1 MADKHA
7 ILLDVEQGG
16 SLLPSLRSAR
26 YDVVKII
33 GQGGMG
39 IVYEAIDH
47 ERRERVALKTLSNH
61 DPDALYRFKNEFRR
75 LADLRHPNL
84 VRLHE
89 LVMTDAEHAFFSMEF
104 VDGTDFHSYVL
115 RPEMRPE
122 SGGSATSSRATLPSS
137 APTGAWSTCR
147 PRS

>member
-1 MADKHA
+1 
-7 ILLDVEQGG
+7 
-16 SLLPSLRSAR
+16 
-26 YDVVKII
+26 
-33 GQGGMG
+33 MG

-61 DPDALYRFKNEFRR
+61 DPDALYRFKNEFRT

-89 LVMTDAEHAFFSMEF
+89 LVMTDAEHVFFSMEL

-115 RPEMRPE
+115 RPEMRPAR
-122 SGGSATSSRATLPSS
+122 GGLPTNELADL
-137 APTGAWSTCR
+137 APR
-147 PRS
+147 